1 MSENKKI
8 KFATVW
14 MDGCSGCHMSFLDMD
29 EKLIDIANH
38 VEVVCSPYVDV
49 KEYPEGVDLVIIEG
63 AISSEEDEEKIKKIR
78 KRSKLVMS
86 FGDCAVTG
94 NVTALRNIHGLEACF
109 QRAYYENATLNQ
121 STPSVDLPVQL
132 EHVRPLNEVIK
143 VDIFLPGCP
152 PPATSI
158 YAILKDLI
166 DGKELDFAA
175 YNTRF
180 GR

>member
-1 MSENKKI
+1 MSKI

-29 EKLIDIANH
+29 EKLLELAEHI
-38 VEVVCSPYVDV
+38 EVVCSPYVDV
-49 KEYPEGVDLVIIEG
+49 KEYPEGVDLVIVEG
-63 AISSEEDEEKIKKIR
+63 AISSEEDEKKIKKIR
-78 KRSKLVMS
+78 ARTKLVMS

-94 NVTALRNIHGLEACF
+94 NVTALRNIPGLEACF
-109 QRAYYENATLNQ
+109 DRAYHENVTANPV
-121 STPSVDLPVQL
+121 TPSVDLPVQL

-158 YAILKDLI
+158 YMILRDLCE
-166 DGKELDFAA
+166 GKELDFAA

>member
-1 MSENKKI
+1 MNKI

-29 EKLIDIANH
+29 EKLLELAEFI
-38 VEVVCSPYVDV
+38 EVVCSPYVDI
-49 KEYPEGVDLVIIEG
+49 KEFPEGVDLVIIEG
-63 AISSEEDEEKIKKIR
+63 AISSEEDEIKIKKIR

-94 NVTALRNIHGLEACF
+94 NVTALRNIPGLEACF
-109 QRAYYENATLNQ
+109 HKAYIEMANVNN
-121 STPSVDLPVQL
+121 SIPSVDLPVQL

-158 YAILKDLI
+158 YGILKDLI
-166 DGKELDFAA
+166 QGNELDFAA

>member
-1 MSENKKI
+1 MNKI
-8 KFATVW
+8 RFATVW

-29 EKLIDIANH
+29 EKILELAQYID
-38 VEVVCSPYVDV
+38 VVCSPYIDV
-49 KEYPEGVDLVIIEG
+49 KEFPENVDLVIVEG
-63 AISSEEDEEKIKKIR
+63 AISSEEDEKKIKKIR

-94 NVTALRNIHGLEACF
+94 NITALRNIPGLEACF
-109 QRAYYENATLNQ
+109 QRAYHENATLNQ
-121 STPSVDLPVQL
+121 VTPSVDLPRQL
-132 EHVRPLNEVIK
+132 EHVRPLNEVVK

-158 YAILKDLI
+158 YAILSDLI
-166 DGKELDFAA
+166 HGNELDFAK

>member
-1 MSENKKI
+1 MNKI

-29 EKLIDIANH
+29 EKLLELAEFI
-38 VEVVCSPYVDV
+38 EVVCSPYIDV
-49 KEYPEGVDLVIIEG
+49 KEFPEGVDLVIVEG
-63 AISSEEDEEKIKKIR
+63 AISSEEDEIKIKKIR

-94 NVTALRNIHGLEACF
+94 NVTALRNIPGLDACLHK
-109 QRAYYENATLNQ
+109 AYIENANENN
-121 STPSVDLPVQL
+121 SIPSVDLPVQL

-158 YAILKDLI
+158 YGILKDLI
-166 DGKELDFAA
+166 QGNELDFAA